1 MARSIALHVRLN
13 TAQSSPDTMRIWL
26 LLLGLCG
33 AIGAALICNYDATA
47 LEPFRG
53 SFLTMVFAVTTFSVT
68 FSISGF
74 NSSAYRQFHRNLPP
88 RLLAACVAL
97 LLIALLPLVVL
108 VLWPVH
114 FIPTAV
120 LLLSILVVAGACLLE
135 ISRRETDPLTLLD
148 RLCST
153 RIIVGHLR
161 SLVPK
166 IDSKIQETKA
176 LDLSKP
182 HDQPTHEFDWHLPVP
197 TERDDPL
204 THLATLGLLAIQHGD
219 LHAFSRVVDRCLEAL
234 EQAENFKPDKPL
246 ANEYRIRSELRSH
259 VFDVLQRFMLALQR
273 DKATVALARVAID
286 TLASF
291 AVSQTKGRKQTER
304 LTFSALQLMES
315 LSRHCYESGS
325 VSEIRVPLIVAR
337 QLVQK
342 GMDDP
347 ALAEEGKEQSVDV
360 SEFHFNLP
368 QLTNVIK
375 RLGSYA
381 VEKSDSEL
389 LYRCFDAFGWLGCSA
404 VKQDYLHVATVCL
417 RGLSQL
423 GREARA
429 KDLECFWDRCPV
441 RPVDHAWERIDWICS
456 WVSKVTGDRR
466 QYWVGVLE
474 SAYSRVYGFETS
486 LHFEKDTDG
495 KVSISKDVSKKKHI
509 EGYIMQAAA
518 RDVDYSD
525 FAFLKDLELH
535 GGRGV
540 VMQGPP
546 VPLFPSESEN

>member
-1 MARSIALHVRLN
+1 
-13 TAQSSPDTMRIWL
+13 MRIWL
-26 LLLGLCG
+26 LLLALCG

-97 LLIALLPLVVL
+97 LLIALLPLIVL
-108 VLWPVH
+108 VLRPVY
-114 FIPTAV
+114 FIPTAI
-120 LLLSILVVAGACLLE
+120 LLLSVLAVAGACLLE
-135 ISRRETDPLTLLD
+135 IGRRETDPLTLLD

-153 RIIVGHLR
+153 KVIVKHLR
-161 SLVPK
+161 SLIPK
-166 IDSKIQETKA
+166 IDNKIQETKA
-176 LDLSKP
+176 LELSKP

-197 TERDDPL
+197 AERDDPL

-219 LHAFSRVVDRCLEAL
+219 LHAFGRVMNRCLEAL
-234 EQAENFKPDKPL
+234 ERAEHFKPDESL
-246 ANEYRIRSELRSH
+246 ANDYKIRSELRSH
-259 VFDVLQRFMLALQR
+259 VFDVLQRLTLALQR
-273 DKATVALARVAID
+273 DKATVALTRVAID

-291 AVSQTKGRKQTER
+291 AVSQTRERKQTER
-304 LTFSALQLMES
+304 LTFSALHLMQT

-325 VSEIRVPLIVAR
+325 VSEVRVPLIVAR

-347 ALAEEGKEQSVDV
+347 LHAEEGKERSIDV

-381 VEKSDSEL
+381 VEKPDAEL
-389 LYRCFDAFGWLGCSA
+389 LYRCFDAFAWLGCSA
-404 VKQDYLHVATVCL
+404 VKQDYLHVATACL

-441 RPVDHAWERIDWICS
+441 RPVDHALERIDWICS
-456 WVSKVTGDRR
+456 WVAKVPEDRR
-466 QYWVGVLE
+466 QYWVGVFE
-474 SAYSRVYGFETS
+474 AAYSRVYGFETS
-486 LHFEKDTDG
+486 LQFQKDPNG
-495 KVSISKDVSKKKHI
+495 KVSISKDVSKKKHV

-518 RDVDYSD
+518 RNVDYSD
-525 FAFLKDLELH
+525 FTFLKDLELH

-540 VMQGPP
+540 MMQGPP
-546 VPLFPSESEN
+546 VPLFPSESDE